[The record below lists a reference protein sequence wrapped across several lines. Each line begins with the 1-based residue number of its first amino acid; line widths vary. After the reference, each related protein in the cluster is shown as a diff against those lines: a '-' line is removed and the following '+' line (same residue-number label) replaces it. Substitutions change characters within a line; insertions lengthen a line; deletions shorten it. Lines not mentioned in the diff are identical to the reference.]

1 MTIKVGD
8 AIPSLTLYAFGADG
22 PESVLTDDIFKG
34 KKVVMFGL
42 PGAFTPTC
50 SAQHLPGYMAKAEAL
65 RAKGVDAIVCLSVN
79 DAFVMGAWARDLEV
93 GDKVLLAGDGDGE
106 FTRAAGLELD
116 LTGKGMGVRCRRFS
130 LIAEDGV
137 VKVLNLEDGGAF
149 EVSSAEKMLEQL

>member
-8 AIPSLTLYAFGADG
+8 AIPSLTLYTFGANG
-22 PESVLTDDIFKG
+22 PEGVLTDDIFKG

-106 FTRAAGLELD
+106 FTHAAGLELD

-137 VKVLNLEDGGAF
+137 VKVLNLEEDGAF
-149 EVSSAEKMLEQL
+149 EVSSAERMLEQI

>member
-50 SAQHLPGYMAKAEAL
+50 SARHLPGYMAKAEAL

-79 DAFVMGAWARDLEV
+79 NAFVMGAWGV
-93 GDKVLLAGDGDGE
+93 GASIGIMVLHSFVPFPA
-106 FTRAAGLELD
+106 ELVAFANGMIYGPFWGTVITW
-116 LTGKGMGVRCRRFS
+116 TG
-130 LIAEDGV
+130 
-137 VKVLNLEDGGAF
+137 
-149 EVSSAEKMLEQL
+149 